1 MRKATFCVVID
12 GLLQGERCSLR
23 GRTGRTG
30 RTVKAGWK
38 VGEFWE
44 SEKEVMKRVIIG
56 QGRGGGWRQAAAY
69 FLSSMRKVVPRP
81 GSELFT

>member
-44 SEKEVMKRVIIG
+44 SEKEVMKRVVVG
-56 QGRGGGWRQAAAY
+56 LRAWRRLAAGRR
-69 FLSSMRKVVPRP
+69 
-81 GSELFT
+81 LFP